1 MRLPALDMLTGAAG
15 TKTDKDDAL
24 DVPVLIAVAEEAEDL
39 VIEASTST
47 VVVDAKLDAA
57 AELSGA
63 MELVKN
69 FQTVGDP
76 GWFWLCASRV
86 LRRQCFLQ
94 RQIRRFSGG
103 FQLAERGTYNEKRGR
118 LDHSWRNASR

>member
-1 MRLPALDMLTGAAG
+1 MRLPTLDTLTGAAG

-24 DVPVLIAVAEEAEDL
+24 DVPVLIAVAEEAEEL

-63 MELVKN
+63 MEQVKN

-76 GWFWLCASRV
+76 DLFWLCASRV
-86 LRRQCFLQ
+86 LRKTVFP
-94 RQIRRFSGG
+94 SK
-103 FQLAERGTYNEKRGR
+103 TN
-118 LDHSWRNASR
+118 S